1 MTGGRASAL
10 RLGLAAAVLIALSL
24 LLDRWAFQH
33 LVYPPVHDHD
43 WGRLL
48 RSAGSLVFWAP
59 LALAVWLESRI
70 GQRDRAMRSWL
81 LLLAPAVAGL
91 AAEVLKILLRR
102 ERPRLHDGEWV
113 FRSFADR
120 PFSTSAI
127 GLPSSHTMVAFAG
140 AAILARLF
148 PRAAPVAWGLA
159 TGCGLTRVLSR
170 GHFLSDVA
178 VGALAGWAVGAL
190 LWRQAERRA
199 ARNRSTDRNPDAALA
214 S

>member
-1 MTGGRASAL
+1 MITGRANAL
-10 RLGLAAAVLIALSL
+10 RVGLVAAVLIALSL

-33 LVYPPVHDHD
+33 LVYPPVHEHD

-48 RSAGSLVFWAP
+48 RSAGSLAFWTP

-70 GQRDRAMRSWL
+70 RARAGAMRSWL

-91 AAEVLKILLRR
+91 AAEALKILLRR

-113 FRSFADR
+113 FRSFTDR
-120 PFSTSAI
+120 PFSTSSL

-159 TGCGLTRVLSR
+159 AGCGLTRVLSR
-170 GHFLSDVA
+170 AHFLSDVA
-178 VGALAGWAVGAL
+178 VGALAGWAVAGL
-190 LWRQAERRA
+190 LWRQAERRT
-199 ARNRSTDRNPDAALA
+199 ARDRSPDAATA
-214 S
+214 SQP